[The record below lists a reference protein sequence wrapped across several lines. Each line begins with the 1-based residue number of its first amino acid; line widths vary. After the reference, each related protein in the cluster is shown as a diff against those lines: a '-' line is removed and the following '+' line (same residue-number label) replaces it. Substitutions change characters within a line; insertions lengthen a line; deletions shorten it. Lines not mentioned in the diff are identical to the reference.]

1 MYAVFLIVLFCIA
14 AGVLVGL
21 PVASTLQ
28 SYFRNRGRRQVVC
41 PNDHQRAE
49 VEVDPKFALKEAM
62 RGREE
67 SRVQTCTH
75 WPEHGECGQECLAQ
89 VEATPKNLDRLF
101 KKWFEGKPCTLC
113 SHAITPSDW
122 RQGRLGFLSDEFK
135 LIELP
140 ADRFAGTGLR
150 RRAQASAVLGV
161 PSAGEATSIGAGT
174 HRVCRWAEVEG
185 VRAVVSRRSCELAA
199 STPFRFTTTTRVSAT
214 ESRSFAALRMT
225 NRKGPSVGSWRLVAG
240 GW

>member
-135 LIELP
+135 LIELRQIDLLELGSVEEP
-140 ADRFAGTGLR
+140 KRPLCWACHQQEKQR
-150 RRAQASAVLGV
+150 QSAPVH
-161 PSAGEATSIGAGT
+161 IGFVDGQ
-174 HRVCRWAEVEG
+174 
-185 VRAVVSRRSCELAA
+185 
-199 STPFRFTTTTRVSAT
+199 
-214 ESRSFAALRMT
+214 
-225 NRKGPSVGSWRLVAG
+225 RLKA
-240 GW
+240 